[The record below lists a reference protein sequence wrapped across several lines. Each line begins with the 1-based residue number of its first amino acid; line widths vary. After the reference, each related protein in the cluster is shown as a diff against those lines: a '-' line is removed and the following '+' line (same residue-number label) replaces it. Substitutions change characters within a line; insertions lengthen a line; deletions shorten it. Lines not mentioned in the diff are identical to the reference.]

1 MVEKA
6 MGKNYFD
13 KSKLP
18 LFVARVNHSQGIS
31 HNFDLTEIPHY
42 HDFTEIIIVL
52 KGKALHLVENNE
64 YQVSAGDIFVLQGY
78 QAHSFKDASQIEIVN
93 VMFDAREMNKLFNT
107 QLIRQIPGYK
117 ALFILEP
124 QYRNNYHFKNIL
136 HLGIKDLS
144 HIELIIS
151 SMITE
156 QSNMEPA
163 YEAILKNRLEEL
175 IIFLSREYSKLNS
188 KEAVSL
194 LRIGHVMEYIE
205 NSYSKNIS
213 LEELAQ
219 ISNMSVRNFQRI
231 FKNATGDSPIDYL
244 IKLRLEKAK
253 KMLQSTDFQVA
264 DIALRTG
271 FNEYN
276 YFSRKFKNQIGLS
289 PLKYRF
295 SYKK

>member
-1 MVEKA
+1 
-6 MGKNYFD
+6 
-13 KSKLP
+13 
-18 LFVARVNHSQGIS
+18 
-31 HNFDLTEIPHY
+31 
-42 HDFTEIIIVL
+42 
-52 KGKALHLVENNE
+52 
-64 YQVSAGDIFVLQGY
+64 
-78 QAHSFKDASQIEIVN
+78 
-93 VMFDAREMNKLFNT
+93 
-107 QLIRQIPGYK
+107 
-117 ALFILEP
+117 
-124 QYRNNYHFKNIL
+124 
-136 HLGIKDLS
+136 
-144 HIELIIS
+144 
-151 SMITE
+151 
-156 QSNMEPA
+156 MEPA

-276 YFSRKFKNQIGLS
+276 YFSRKFKNLMGLS